1 MLPLLPQAKPDNMN
15 KHPTAPGTTAASWL
29 ARIQPGLF
37 AIPFGLMGLASAW
50 QKLVPLGITAGNPAS
65 FYLFAS
71 ALALFTVLLVLW
83 LAKLA
88 RHPAIVRREW
98 QHPVQGALT
107 SLIPLNVL
115 LTMAIVAPLAPGLD
129 AVWLPTTLA
138 ALLMQGLLAWQ
149 VVARLS
155 SGQMPGELV
164 TPALYLPT
172 VAGGFVGS
180 ITLNALGMS
189 GWAALLVGMG
199 AGAWALLEMRILYRL
214 FAAPLPLTLRPTLG
228 MEIAPAAVGSLALAN
243 LWPALPAEVLVVC
256 LGVAS
261 GPVLAVLTR
270 WRDWTAVPFSAG
282 FWSFSFPLA
291 AMAGATVEAVR
302 RGGWPPDVALA
313 AVALPSLVI
322 GFLAVRTLMLLAR
335 GRLLPPQ

>member
-1 MLPLLPQAKPDNMN
+1 MSSIQASPI
-15 KHPTAPGTTAASWL
+15 TAGRAWL
-29 ARIQPGLF
+29 ARLQPGFF
-37 AIPFGLMGLASAW
+37 AIPLGLMGLASAW
-50 QKLVPLGITAGNPAS
+50 QRLVPLGITIGNPLS
-65 FYLFAS
+65 FYLFAT
-71 ALALFTVLLVLW
+71 ALGLFVLLLLLW

-88 RHPAIVRREW
+88 RHTAIALHEW
-98 QHPVQGALT
+98 QHPVQGALLA
-107 SLIPLNVL
+107 LIPLNVL
-115 LTMAIVAPLAPGLD
+115 LAVAMVAPIVPGLD
-129 AVWLPTTLA
+129 AVWLPATMA

-155 SGQMPGELV
+155 SGQTPTELV

-180 ITLNALGMS
+180 MTLHALGQP

-199 AGAWALLEMRILYRL
+199 LGAWALLEMRILNRL
-214 FAAPLPLTLRPTLG
+214 FAGPLPPTLRPTLG
-228 MEIAPAAVGSLALAN
+228 MEIAPAAVGSLAVAT

-270 WRDWTAVPFSAG
+270 WRYWTAVPFTAG

-291 AMAGATVEAVR
+291 ALAGATVEAVR
-302 RGGWPPDVALA
+302 RGGWPPEVALA
-313 AVALPSLVI
+313 AVAIASLVI
-322 GFLAVRTLMLLAR
+322 AFLAVRTLVLLVR
-335 GRLLPPQ
+335 GRLLPLQ

>member
-1 MLPLLPQAKPDNMN
+1 
-15 KHPTAPGTTAASWL
+15 
-29 ARIQPGLF
+29 
-37 AIPFGLMGLASAW
+37 MGLAGAW

-71 ALALFTVLLVLW
+71 ALGLFTGLLVLW

-88 RHPAIVRREW
+88 RHAAIVRQEW
-98 QHPVQGALT
+98 QHPVQGALM
-107 SLIPLNVL
+107 SLIPLNLL
-115 LTMAIVAPLAPGLD
+115 LTIAMVAPIAPALD
-129 AVWLPTTLA
+129 AVWLPATLA

-180 ITLNALGMS
+180 MTLNALGMP

-199 AGAWALLEMRILYRL
+199 AGAWALLEMRILNRL
-214 FAAPLPLTLRPTLG
+214 FAGPLPLPLRPTLG
-228 MEIAPAAVGSLALAN
+228 LEIAPAAVGSLALAT
-243 LWPALPAEVLVVC
+243 LWPALPAEVLAVC

-270 WRDWTAVPFSAG
+270 WRYWTAVPFSAG
-282 FWSFSFPLA
+282 FWSFLFPLA
-291 AMAGATVEAVR
+291 AMAGATVDAVR
-302 RGGWPPDVALA
+302 RGGWPPEVALA
-313 AVALPSLVI
+313 TVALASLVI
-322 GFLAVRTLMLLAR
+322 AFLAVRTLMLLAR

>member
-1 MLPLLPQAKPDNMN
+1 MN
-15 KHPTAPGTTAASWL
+15 ENPTPPGTTPASWL
-29 ARIQPGLF
+29 ARLQPGLF
-37 AIPFGLMGLASAW
+37 AIPFGLMGLANAW

-65 FYLFAS
+65 FYLFTG
-71 ALALFTVLLVLW
+71 ALALFTGLLVLW

-88 RHPAIVRREW
+88 RHAAIVRQEW
-98 QHPVQGALT
+98 QHPVQGALM

-115 LTMAIVAPLAPGLD
+115 LTITIVAPIAPGLE
-129 AVWLPTTLA
+129 AVWLPATLA

-155 SGQMPGELV
+155 SGQMPGDLV

-180 ITLNALGMS
+180 MTLNALGML

-199 AGAWALLEMRILYRL
+199 AGAWALLEMRILNRL
-214 FAAPLPLTLRPTLG
+214 FAGPLPPPLRPTLG
-228 MEIAPAAVGSLALAN
+228 LEIAPAAVASLALAT

-270 WRDWTAVPFSAG
+270 WRYWTAVPFSAG

-302 RGGWPPDVALA
+302 RGGWPPEVALA
-313 AVALPSLVI
+313 AVAIVSLVI
-322 GFLAVRTLMLLAR
+322 AFLAVRTLMLLVR
-335 GRLLPPQ
+335 GRLLPPH

>member
-1 MLPLLPQAKPDNMN
+1 MN
-15 KHPTAPGTTAASWL
+15 KNPTSPGTTPASWL
-29 ARIQPGLF
+29 ARLQVGLF
-37 AIPFGLMGLASAW
+37 ALPFGLMGLAGAW

-71 ALALFTVLLVLW
+71 ALALFAGLLVLW

-88 RHPAIVRREW
+88 RHAAIVRQEW
-98 QHPVQGALT
+98 QHPVQGAFM

-115 LTMAIVAPLAPGLD
+115 LTITIVAPIAPGLE
-129 AVWLPTTLA
+129 AVWLSATLA

-155 SGQMPGELV
+155 SGQMPGDLV

-180 ITLNALGMS
+180 MTLNALGMS

-199 AGAWALLEMRILYRL
+199 AGAWALLEMRILNRL
-214 FAAPLPLTLRPTLG
+214 FAGPLPPPLRPTLG
-228 MEIAPAAVGSLALAN
+228 LEIAPAAAGSLALATI
-243 LWPALPAEVLVVC
+243 WPALPAEMLVVC

-261 GPVLAVLTR
+261 GPMLAVLTR
-270 WRDWTAVPFSAG
+270 WRYWTAVPFSAG

-302 RGGWPPDVALA
+302 RGGWPPEVALA
-313 AVALPSLVI
+313 AVALASLVI
-322 GFLAVRTLMLLAR
+322 GFLAIRTLMLLVR
-335 GRLLPPQ
+335 GRLLPPR